1 MSRLDRAGIAKRV
14 AADVPP
20 GSYVNLGIGQ
30 PTMVADFLEPGSGVV
45 LHTENGMLNMGPAAP
60 AGEED
65 WDLTNAG
72 KQPVTELPGAS
83 YFHHADSFAMMRGGH
98 LDVCVLGAFQVSA
111 GGDLANW
118 HTGAADA
125 IPAVGGAM
133 DLAIGARSVFVMMSL
148 FAKDGSPK
156 LVADCSYPLTG
167 VGCVDRIYT
176 EHAVFEITSASEG
189 GSVGVRETF
198 GTSFDELAERLEVPL
213 IR

>member
-1 MSRLDRAGIAKRV
+1 
-14 AADVPP
+14 
-20 GSYVNLGIGQ
+20 
-30 PTMVADFLEPGSGVV
+30 
-45 LHTENGMLNMGPAAP
+45 
-60 AGEED
+60 
-65 WDLTNAG
+65 
-72 KQPVTELPGAS
+72 
-83 YFHHADSFAMMRGGH
+83 
-98 LDVCVLGAFQVSA
+98 
-111 GGDLANW
+111 
-118 HTGAADA
+118 
-125 IPAVGGAM
+125 M